1 MFFLPSFRVENLI
14 LGCACVEKTG
24 IVLINP
30 IASTHGTGIF
40 TYIFT
45 TKINQCHLG
54 EYTVRPKDG
63 SESTSTVP
71 HIFVKNPFV
80 GCRGVVFYKELGEFP
95 KTLQEPGK
103 ITTGIVF
110 AKSITKWLV
119 IYPRCS
125 MYGVF
130 TYIYPVNYPNVGK
143 YGIYLH

>member
-1 MFFLPSFRVENLI
+1 VSK
-14 LGCACVEKTG
+14 KTG
-24 IVLINP
+24 MVLINP

-45 TKINQCHLG
+45 IKINQCHLG
-54 EYTVRPKDG
+54 EYIVRPKDG

-80 GCRGVVFYKELGEFP
+80 RCRGVFFYKELGEYP

-110 AKSITKWLV
+110 AKSITEWLV

-130 TYIYPVNYPNVGK
+130 TYIYPLNYPNVGK
-143 YGIYLH
+143 